1 MSGGRGVMLILGG
14 LAATLLVI
22 ALASGRQGANRMRD
36 QGEGMGEVEEAA
48 RLFVEAYGT
57 FDFRE
62 PNAYRERL
70 LSLSTGDV
78 HAAVATSQV
87 DPTALGQQQTMTT
100 GTVSIQVT
108 AYSDTEATV
117 SVTTEQTRRAVD
129 VGTGRLREQR
139 LRQHV
144 TCRLVRVEGR
154 WLVAEFRLRRK
165 NPFRTPADRRPT

>member
-22 ALASGRQGANRMRD
+22 AIVSGWQGANRLRG
-36 QGEGMGEVEEAA
+36 QGEGMSEVEEAA

-57 FDFRE
+57 FDYRE
-62 PNAYRERL
+62 PAAYRERL

-87 DPTALGQQQTMTT
+87 DPTALGQKQTMKTDAV
-100 GTVSIQVT
+100 TVQVT
-108 AYSDTEATV
+108 AFADTEATV
-117 SVTTEQTRRAVD
+117 SATTEQTRRAVD
-129 VGTGRLREQR
+129 ATTGQLREQR

-144 TCRLVRVEGR
+144 ILRLVPVEGR
-154 WLVAEFRLRRK
+154 WLVAEFRLRSEEPLQ
-165 NPFRTPADRRPT
+165 NTGS

>member
-1 MSGGRGVMLILGG
+1 MTGGRGVMLILGG
-14 LAATLLVI
+14 LAATLLAI
-22 ALASGRQGANRMRD
+22 AMVSGWQGANRLQG

-62 PNAYRERL
+62 PTAYRDRL
-70 LSLSTGDV
+70 LALSTGDV
-78 HAAVATSQV
+78 HAAVAASQV

-100 GTVSIQVT
+100 GTVSVQVT

-117 SVTTEQTRRAVD
+117 AATTEQTRRAVD
-129 VGTGRLREQR
+129 ATTGQLREQR

-154 WLVAEFRLRRK
+154 WLVAEFRLRSEEPLENTGR
-165 NPFRTPADRRPT
+165 

>member
-1 MSGGRGVMLILGG
+1 MTGGRGVMLILGG

-22 ALASGRQGANRMRD
+22 AIVSGWQGANRLRG

-62 PNAYRERL
+62 PTAYRERL

-100 GTVSIQVT
+100 GTVSVQVT
-108 AYSDTEATV
+108 AYSDNEATV
-117 SVTTEQTRRAVD
+117 SATSEQNRRAVD
-129 VGTGRLREQR
+129 LSTGQLREQR
-139 LRQHV
+139 RRQHV
-144 TCRLVRVEGR
+144 TLRLVPSAGR
-154 WLVAEFRLRRK
+154 WLVAEFRLRSEEPLQNTGR
-165 NPFRTPADRRPT
+165 